1 MRLRIITPLLMANVI
16 VVSTQSP
23 NAPQRPTEP
32 IRDVDSYAI
41 YSTLLP
47 RAWSNKS
54 GHVMLLQQETV
65 QNSLCSSSKGAPD
78 ADWAV
83 AERNFKAENR
93 RVGLLLNDMLK
104 LEIPYRLIARAE
116 IAADD
121 VRLER
126 KDSGGSQR
134 LPESKEYTY
143 VSAVGFNA
151 SRTRAI
157 VHVGLRRSYAYE
169 YWLEKREG
177 KWIVTKFGCA
187 GIA

>member
-1 MRLRIITPLLMANVI
+1 MKLRIITGLVLANLI
-16 VVSTQSP
+16 VVSAQSP
-23 NAPQRPTEP
+23 KATERSPEP

-41 YSTLLP
+41 YAMLLP
-47 RAWSNKS
+47 RAWSNNS

-65 QNSLCSSSKGAPD
+65 LNSLCSSSKGAPD

-93 RVGLLLNDMLK
+93 RVGLLLKDMLK

-121 VRLER
+121 ARLER
-126 KDSGGSQR
+126 KYPGTWQR
-134 LPESKEYTY
+134 LPESMEYAY

-151 SRTRAI
+151 TKTRAI
-157 VHVGLRRSYAYE
+157 VHVGLRSNGFE
-169 YWLEKREG
+169 YWLDKREG
-177 KWIVTKFGCA
+177 KWVVAPFGCA
-187 GIA
+187 WIA